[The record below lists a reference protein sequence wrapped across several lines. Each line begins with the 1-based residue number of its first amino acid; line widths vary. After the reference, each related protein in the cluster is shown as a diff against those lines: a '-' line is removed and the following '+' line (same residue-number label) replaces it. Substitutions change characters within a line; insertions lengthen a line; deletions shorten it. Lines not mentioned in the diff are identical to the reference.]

1 MACECGSERI
11 ASFQAKCS
19 DMSSTS
25 IDHLDAR
32 TMGYVPSGLGIGAG
46 DYVRLDF
53 CLDCGRIQD
62 WTPVS
67 DIDLCQM
74 DEFAIDDGEEE

>member
-1 MACECGSERI
+1 
-11 ASFQAKCS
+11 
-19 DMSSTS
+19 
-25 IDHLDAR
+25 
-32 TMGYVPSGLGIGAG
+32 MGYVPSGLGIGAG

-67 DIDLCQM
+67 DIYLCQM